1 VVEPQPPVYQP
12 QPVAQII
19 PCEPGTYVNIYDP
32 SAQVYSTDPQDPA
45 YRMCTST
52 GQLQPP
58 VTVSQPQPPVYQP
71 PLTQVTCEPGTYVN
85 VYDPSA
91 PVYSTDPQDP
101 SYQLCP
107 TPAGSGQPPVV
118 ITQQPPTYQPPVYQP
133 TPVSTPA
140 SPQDGTCQCAIPQVT
155 TTQPQPPVYQPAPA
169 TQVTACQPAVTPAQ
183 DANAYTPAPAAPQ
196 PAAPVTD
203 ALQKLT
209 QNGIARIAPLV
220 QAPPAPYGQAG
231 QSNNSAAAAMDIFQK
246 LVTNIA
252 R

>member
-1 VVEPQPPVYQP
+1 
-12 QPVAQII
+12 
-19 PCEPGTYVNIYDP
+19 
-32 SAQVYSTDPQDPA
+32 
-45 YRMCTST
+45 
-52 GQLQPP
+52 
-58 VTVSQPQPPVYQP
+58 
-71 PLTQVTCEPGTYVN
+71 VN

-91 PVYSTDPQDP
+91 PVYSTDPQDL

-140 SPQDGTCQCAIPQVT
+140 SPQDGTCQCATPQVT
-155 TTQPQPPVYQPAPA
+155 MAQPQPPVYQPAPV
-169 TQVTACQPAVTPAQ
+169 TPVTACQPAATPAQ
-183 DANAYTPAPAAPQ
+183 DANAYTPAPPAAQ

-203 ALQKLT
+203 VLQKLT

-220 QAPPAPYGQAG
+220 QAPPAPYGQGG

-246 LVTNIA
+246 LVTNIS